1 LIHFSHF
8 QYLQR
13 FISIFSVFLLVGCS
27 DTEESLEE
35 ENIDSSILVPP
46 GISKF
51 EFKEYEHLSDKA
63 IDVYTFLP
71 DSTKKDIPVLFVMH
85 GANRDANNYC
95 IEWVE
100 PSREYNFLVV
110 CPEIDEN
117 QFPGSAG
124 YNLGGM
130 YDGDILIDSTL
141 WTFALIEPIFEYL
154 KKEGA
159 TTVDSYGI
167 YGHSAGSQFV
177 HRLALYTQPLHASIF
192 IAANAGWYNMT
203 DFDEKFPYGFQNSPM
218 TINSLK
224 EKFSMDLFIILGE
237 KDTDPNASSLRK
249 TEEAMRQ
256 GYHRF
261 ERGNNFFNAAKKMAE
276 SLQITFNWELETVPD
291 IGHSNFGMAPTAAK
305 IFNNKIN
312 N

>member
-1 LIHFSHF
+1 MIHFSHF
-8 QYLQR
+8 QYLQK

-110 CPEIDEN
+110 CPEIDEH
-117 QFPGSAG
+117 QFPGAAG
-124 YNLGGM
+124 Y
-130 YDGDILIDSTL
+130 D
-141 WTFALIEPIFEYL
+141 
-154 KKEGA
+154 
-159 TTVDSYGI
+159 
-167 YGHSAGSQFV
+167 
-177 HRLALYTQPLHASIF
+177 
-192 IAANAGWYNMT
+192 
-203 DFDEKFPYGFQNSPM
+203 
-218 TINSLK
+218 
-224 EKFSMDLFIILGE
+224 
-237 KDTDPNASSLRK
+237 
-249 TEEAMRQ
+249 
-256 GYHRF
+256 
-261 ERGNNFFNAAKKMAE
+261 
-276 SLQITFNWELETVPD
+276 
-291 IGHSNFGMAPTAAK
+291 
-305 IFNNKIN
+305 
-312 N
+312 